1 MIPVVSQRLKL
12 TVENSTIAVRKLVEK
27 APIRK
32 SKILIQLAQS
42 SPKN

>member
-12 TVENSTIAVRKLVEK
+12 TVENSKIAIRKLVKK
-27 APIRK
+27 AHVRK

-42 SPKN
+42 SLKN